1 MLLLDEY
8 ATFAMNVRMEEAERR
23 RGKGRTGG
31 KGEERRGKERKG
43 IKRYVCMCVQGED
56 IFIEGD

>member
-43 IKRYVCMCVQGED
+43 IKRYVCMCVQ
-56 IFIEGD
+56 